1 MKASLRWL
9 NVMAD
14 SNSSQFRSLQIP
26 ICSKEI
32 QMRKSMYAIFMAG
45 IFGFSTAVLAD
56 AQTQDSTNT
65 YSPASQEQ
73 EKLHQKPL
81 GNDAEN
87 ADSNTRESRPHTR
100 ANKSDAQRDL
110 EDRAAQ
116 KEREN
121 AR

>member
-1 MKASLRWL
+1 LKP
-9 NVMAD
+9 
-14 SNSSQFRSLQIP
+14 FK
-26 ICSKEI
+26 SKIYNKDIQEI
-32 QMRKSMYAIFMAG
+32 HMRKSIYAVLMAG
-45 IFGFSTAVLAD
+45 IFGFSTAALAD
-56 AQTQDSTNT
+56 AQTHDSTNP

-73 EKLHQKPL
+73 EKLHQKPMA
-81 GNDAEN
+81 NDAEN
-87 ADSNTRESRPHTR
+87 ANSETRESSAHTK